1 MTTYNGW
8 SNYETWL
15 VHLWLSNDQTVY
27 DTLRAEALEAVTSD
41 ALYHAKNVI
50 KNWVENELEQFLE
63 GRAASMFVDLLR
75 GALSEVN
82 WYEIA
87 RHLRDEEEV

>member
-8 SNYETWL
+8 CNYETWL
-15 VHLWLSNDQTVY
+15 VHLWLSNDQIVY
-27 DTLRAEALEAVTSD
+27 DALRAEALEADTLYD
-41 ALYHAKNVI
+41 AKKLIEH
-50 KNWVENELEQFLE
+50 WVENELEQFLE
-63 GRAASMFVDLLR
+63 GREAGMFVDLLR

-87 RHLRDEEEV
+87 RHVTDYEEEEA

>member
-8 SNYETWL
+8 CNYETWL
-15 VHLWLSNDQTVY
+15 VHLWLSQDQEVY
-27 DTLRAEALEAVTSD
+27 DALSED
-41 ALYHAKNVI
+41 ARCADTMYDAKNAI

-63 GRAASMFVDLLR
+63 GREAGMFVDLLR
-75 GALSEVN
+75 SALSEVN

-87 RHLRDEEEV
+87 RHMREE

>member
-1 MTTYNGW
+1 MTDKTYNGW

-15 VHLWLSNDQTVY
+15 VNLWLNNDQKVY
-27 DTLRAEALEAVTSD
+27 DALSED
-41 ALYHAKNVI
+41 ARCADTMYDAKNVI

-63 GRAASMFVDLLR
+63 GREAGMFVDLLR

-87 RHLRDEEEV
+87 RHMRDEE